1 MFRKYKKNTKI
12 LFFEICFEIYVKNLV
27 PVSPE
32 FKFNC
37 PDPLLLHLLYHSLP
51 SRPDK

>member
-1 MFRKYKKNTKI
+1 MLLELEILNLKI
-12 LFFEICFEIYVKNLV
+12 MQLDFEIDLKKFV